1 MTFGLLRLHDDLGEA
16 VQEGNWST
24 SAERTLHVADLE
36 FEIMGDPQ
44 RIDDALILA
53 CAVTGSRH

>member
-1 MTFGLLRLHDDLGEA
+1 MPTMLKVHGDLGAA
-16 VQEGNWST
+16 VREGDWST
-24 SAERTLHVADLE
+24 SDERTLHVADLE